1 MTILEFLPY
10 FCFILAGYSVIAND
24 SIQTLG
30 TWISSNQQHVKW
42 YWMATA
48 AASLLVITVMFS
60 WYANGGDISYH
71 RLDKIPFQEIQW
83 YHALAPIA
91 LVILTRLGI
100 PVSTSFLI
108 LTTFASQVVF
118 EKMLVKSVIGYILAA
133 MVAYGVWLVMSKLLD
148 ENKKLKDPDKP
159 YWRIAQWFTTGFL
172 WWTWLAHDMAN
183 VAVFLPRQLSAYD
196 LTFVLLFLVSTLF
209 YIFYVGG
216 GKIQNV
222 VLTKKNTRY
231 VRSATLID
239 LVYAFLLLFFKE
251 LNDIPMSTTWVFLG
265 LLAGRE
271 LAIYQRNGDNNKKSI
286 FPIIRDDFGKLL
298 FGLLASIA
306 IAYFVNIF

>member
-1 MTILEFLPY
+1 MNLVDFLPY

-30 TWISSNQQHVKW
+30 TWISSNQKHVKW
-42 YWMATA
+42 YWMAL
-48 AASLLVITVMFS
+48 AASSILIITIVYS
-60 WYANGGDISYH
+60 WYTNTGDISYH
-71 RLDKIPFQEIQW
+71 RLDRIPFQTIKW
-83 YHALAPIA
+83 YHVIAPIV
-91 LVILTRLGI
+91 LVILTRMGV

-118 EKMLVKSVIGYILAA
+118 EKMLVKSVVGYMSAA
-133 MVAYGVWLVMSKLLD
+133 MVAYAVWLLMSRVLD
-148 ENKKLKDPDKP
+148 ENKSVSEPKKP

-183 VAVFLPRQLSAYD
+183 VAVFLPRQLSSYD
-196 LTFVLLFLVSTLF
+196 LSFVLFFLVSTLF

-239 LVYAFLLLFFKE
+239 LVYALILLFFKE

-286 FPIIRDDFGKLL
+286 FPIIRDDFGKLVL
-298 FGLLASIA
+298 GLIASIA
-306 IAYFVNIF
+306 